1 MFNASTDDLRTGT
14 DDIGFGKN
22 EHKHTQKENGIT
34 MVLCIIA
41 AICIWFY
48 VMSIDSPTATETF
61 SSVGVTVLND
71 RDLTIE
77 TPLTPI
83 SGTGSVIEVKLKGR
97 KTLLNDLRAEDI
109 EAYVDVGDVQSTGKA
124 VYPVIVEAPE
134 GTVIEDYYPREIT
147 VYMDKRSIVSVP
159 VEAQLKQYSLV
170 SGYTVNLFSPTL
182 SIDSVQVSGPES
194 ELKKIDSA
202 RLVVSFPGTI
212 TRSFS
217 STGPLTLV
225 DENGNEVN
233 TKYLTLSETE
243 ATAKYYVY
251 TTKQIDLN
259 VAYKYGYFAENGTK
273 VTVSPN
279 RVTVKGTVENLD
291 ELESHLVATIDETQ
305 ITEDGVHSY
314 QLKLPDG
321 VELVGENVT
330 DTVSINIRFTD
341 AALGRVHVPAS
352 QIEIINLPEGKNAE
366 ILDKTLLV
374 NVRGVK
380 LSAKNLSARDF
391 SVVVDASLA
400 TANGE
405 QYVPVS
411 VAVRDGNT
419 AALYTVGDYSIQL
432 RISDADE

>member
-1 MFNASTDDLRTGT
+1 MFHTAADELRAST

-22 EHKHTQKENGIT
+22 GQKQTQKENWIT
-34 MVLCIIA
+34 MALCIVA

-48 VMSIDSPTATETF
+48 VMSIDSPTATDTF
-61 SSVGVTVLND
+61 SSVGVTILND

-97 KTLLNDLRAEDI
+97 KTLLNDLHAEDI
-109 EAYVDVGDVQSTGKA
+109 EAYVDVSAVQSTGKG

-159 VEAQLKQYSLV
+159 VEAQLQQYSLV
-170 SGYTVNLFSPTL
+170 TGYTVNLFSPTL
-182 SIDSVQVSGPES
+182 SLDSVQVSGPES
-194 ELKKIDSA
+194 ELKKIDCA
-202 RLVVSFPGTI
+202 RLTVSFPGTI

-217 STGPLTLV
+217 TTGPLTLV
-225 DENGNEVN
+225 DESGNEIN
-233 TKYLTLSETE
+233 TKYLTMSETE

-251 TTKQIDLN
+251 TTKTIDLDI
-259 VAYKYGYFAENGTK
+259 AYKYGFFAENGTE
-273 VTVSPN
+273 VSITPS
-279 RVTVKGTVENLD
+279 RVTVKGTVESLD

-305 ITEDGVHSY
+305 IAEDGVHSY

-341 AALGRVHVPAS
+341 ATLGRVRVPTS
-352 QIEIINLPEGKNAE
+352 QIEIVNLPEGKQAE
-366 ILDKTLLV
+366 ILDKTITV
-374 NVRGVK
+374 NVRG
-380 LSAKNLSARDF
+380 LRLPSMNLSGRDF
-391 SVVVDASLA
+391 LLVVDASLA
-400 TANGE
+400 SSNGE
-405 QYVPVS
+405 QYIPVS
-411 VAVRDGNT
+411 VSVRDGNT
-419 AALYTVGDYSIQL
+419 AALYAVGDYSVQL
-432 RISDADE
+432 RISDAEN